1 MKKKYLKPSMTVTNI
16 RMYSIL
22 CSSGDSRKAKL
33 DEEET
38 HDGYFN

>member
-1 MKKKYLKPSMTVTNI
+1 MKKKYQKPDMIVTNI

-22 CSSGDSRKAKL
+22 CSSDTSRKAKL
-33 DEEET
+33 DEDET